1 MKKKKNS
8 DYSNGFFEFTKRKV
22 DGNFERIGAITCS
35 EAYDLYEIDE
45 DGNKWFRLYDFCF
58 DDFLPL
64 FDDNEKAEVKEGEI
78 INVRTIINSE
88 FDFPP
93 YSDESDFEGYAIF
106 EKDLSIGNTY
116 LVTFLIELDPL

>member
-1 MKKKKNS
+1 MKKKINS

-35 EAYDLYEIDE
+35 EAYNLYEIDE

-58 DDFLPL
+58 DDFFPL
-64 FDDNEKAEVKEGEI
+64 FNDEKAEVKEGEI
-78 INVRTIINSE
+78 INVLTIINSE

-93 YSDESDFEGYAIF
+93 YSDDSDVEFAIYK
-106 EKDLSIGNTY
+106 KDLHIGNTY